1 MTETTKTYGCVVY
14 RNLPGHIK
22 VSGRSVW
29 CTNYGDLYLN
39 PISSDPVKP
48 DPSEYRQHGRFIQ
61 YNGAV
66 YYIAMNYRVY
76 ETNIEP
82 GREVRFTAKN
92 VAYMSVDD
100 YRLVPVTMRKL
111 DKVEWLFL

>member
-1 MTETTKTYGCVVY
+1 MTEPTKTYGCVVY

-22 VSGRSVW
+22 VCSRSVY
-29 CTNYGDLYLN
+29 CTEKGDLYLLS
-39 PISSDPVKP
+39 PHTPVKP
-48 DPSEYRQHGRFIQ
+48 DPTDYHQHGRFVQ
-61 YNGAV
+61 YDGSV
-66 YYIAMNYRVY
+66 YYIGLNYRVY

-82 GREVRFTAKN
+82 GREVRFRGKN

-111 DKVEWLFL
+111 EKVEWLFL